1 MTSLEYIAIREFR
14 RFAISNIYPD
24 TVYMIMTE
32 IQKEFSADQM
42 KFDQFPQPTIK
53 FNCEIERDENNS
65 IFIGKLHTVL
75 KRIIIDYFNTPEIIK
90 IIRNRIYTNVVN
102 EDTKNLLN
110 SCLTQI
116 QLGNLQYVCLL
127 FNITVLGSTVYIYL

>member
-90 IIRNRIYTNVVN
+90 IIRNRIHTNVVN

-116 QLGNLQYVCLL
+116 QLGNLQYVCLM